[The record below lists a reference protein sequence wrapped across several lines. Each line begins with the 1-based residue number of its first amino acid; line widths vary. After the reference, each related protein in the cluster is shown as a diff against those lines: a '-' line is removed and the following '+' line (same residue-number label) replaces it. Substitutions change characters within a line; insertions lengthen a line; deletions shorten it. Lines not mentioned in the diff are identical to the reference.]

1 MGRTILGDR
10 TLIGLMIAALLM
22 AALGFVLPDW
32 AIFLTTIAVAKAM
45 VVLGLLILWRT
56 GLVSFGQALY
66 FGAGG
71 YAAGLAGRYL
81 GLSDAILLV
90 LLGGIVAA
98 VVAWVIG
105 LLLARYRE
113 IFFAMLS
120 LAFSMILY
128 GVLVKTEAL
137 GSTDGINIIS
147 PTFLGYAP
155 VGDAQIFAVYLFT
168 ILLGLFAAGAVRIYL
183 QSTIGMLANPI
194 RDNEIRVE
202 YLGISVRG
210 VIHLKVVIAGGLAGI
225 GGVLTAL
232 AVGHIDPEMAYWTT
246 SGGFVFVTIL
256 AGTGSVAAPF
266 VGSLLFETIRSFAME
281 YAPET
286 WQIVLGSALLATI
299 LFLPNGLWSLLER
312 RRRPAAPQEA

>member
-1 MGRTILGDR
+1 MLDRTI
-10 TLIGLMIAALLM
+10 ALLGAIFALAVM
-22 AALGFVLPDW
+22 AGFAMPDW
-32 AIFLTTIAVAKAM
+32 AIFLTTVAVAKAL
-45 VVLGLLILWRT
+45 VVLGLMILWRT

-71 YAAGLAGRYL
+71 YAAGLAGLWL

-90 LLGGIVAA
+90 VLGGAVAA
-98 VVAWVIG
+98 AVAWVVG

-128 GVLVKTEAL
+128 GLLVNTEAL
-137 GSTDGINIIS
+137 GSTDGVNIAP
-147 PTFLGYAP
+147 PTFFGHALLGA
-155 VGDAQIFAVYLFT
+155 AQVRAVYLLT
-168 ILLGLFAAGAVRIYL
+168 IVAGLIAACLVHIYL
-183 QSTIGMLANPI
+183 QSTVGQLATPI

-202 YLGISVRG
+202 YLGVSTRA
-210 VIHLKVVIAGGLAGI
+210 VIHFKVVIAGALAGV

-256 AGTGSVAAPF
+256 AGTGSVIAPF
-266 VGSLLFETIRSFAME
+266 LGSLLFEVVRSFAMV
-281 YAPET
+281 YTPET
-286 WQIVLGSALLATI
+286 WQLILGSALLLTI
-299 LFLPNGLWSLLER
+299 LFFPGGLWSLFER
-312 RRRPAAPQEA
+312 RRAGA

>member
-1 MGRTILGDR
+1 VSLDR
-10 TLIGLMIAALLM
+10 TLVGLGIALVLLGV
-22 AALGFVLPDW
+22 LGFVLPSW
-32 AIFLTTIAVAKAM
+32 AVFLFTVAIAKAL

-66 FGAGG
+66 FGIGG
-71 YAAGLAGRYL
+71 YAAGLAGRWL
-81 GLSDAILLV
+81 GLSDALLLA
-90 LLGGIVAA
+90 LLGGVAA
-98 VVAWVIG
+98 ALTAWIVG

-128 GVLVKTEAL
+128 GVLVNTEAL

-147 PTFLGYAP
+147 PTFLGYGPQGAEQ
-155 VGDAQIFAVYLFT
+155 VRAVYLFT
-168 ILLGLFAAGAVRIYL
+168 VLLGFVAAALVHIYL
-183 QSTIGMLANPI
+183 HSTIGRLANPI

-202 YLGISVRG
+202 YLGISVRN
-210 VIHLKVVIAGGLAGI
+210 VIHLKVVIAGGLAGV
-225 GGVLTAL
+225 GGMLTAL

-266 VGSLLFETIRSFAME
+266 IGSLLFELLRSFAME
-281 YAPET
+281 YTPET
-286 WQIVLGSALLATI
+286 WQIVLGGALLVTI
-299 LFLPNGLWSLLER
+299 LFLPGGLWSLLER
-312 RRRPAAPQEA
+312 RRRAEV

>member
-1 MGRTILGDR
+1 MLDKTILLVGA
-10 TLIGLMIAALLM
+10 IFAAALV
-22 AALGFVLPDW
+22 AGFAMPDW
-32 AIFLTTIAVAKAM
+32 AIFLTTVAVAKAL
-45 VVLGLLILWRT
+45 VVLGLMILWRT

-71 YAAGLAGRYL
+71 YAAGLAGL
-81 GLSDAILLV
+81 WFGITDAILLV
-90 LLGGIVAA
+90 LLGGVVAA
-98 VVAWVIG
+98 VVAWVVG

-128 GVLVKTEAL
+128 GLLVNTEAL
-137 GSTDGINIIS
+137 GSTDGIGLVP

-155 VGDAQIFAVYLFT
+155 TGAAQVQAVYLLT
-168 ILLGLFAAGAVRIYL
+168 ILAGLIAACLVHTYL
-183 QSTIGMLANPI
+183 QSTIGQLAAPI

-202 YLGISVRG
+202 YLGVSARAV
-210 VIHLKVVIAGGLAGI
+210 VHLKVVIAGALAGV

-256 AGTGSVAAPF
+256 AGTGSVIAPF
-266 VGSLLFETIRSFAME
+266 LGSLLFELVRSFAMA
-281 YAPET
+281 YTPDT
-286 WQIVLGSALLATI
+286 WQLMLGSALLLTI
-299 LFLPNGLWSLLER
+299 LFFPGGLWSLFER
-312 RRRPAAPQEA
+312 RRARA

>member
-1 MGRTILGDR
+1 MPDRTIL
-10 TLIGLMIAALLM
+10 LLC
-22 AALGFVLPDW
+22 
-32 AIFLTTIAVAKAM
+32 AIFAAAVAGGCVMPYWAVFLATVAVAKAL
-45 VVLGLLILWRT
+45 VVLGLMILWRT

-71 YAAGLAGRYL
+71 YAAGLAGLRL
-81 GLSDAILLV
+81 GVTDAV
-90 LLGGIVAA
+90 LLCLIGAVAA
-98 VVAWVIG
+98 ALIAWIVG
-105 LLLARYRE
+105 FLLARYRE

-128 GVLVKTEAL
+128 GVLVKSEAL
-137 GSTDGINIIS
+137 GSTDGINVAP

-155 VGDAQIFAVYLFT
+155 SGPAQVVSVYLLT
-168 ILLGLFAAGAVRIYL
+168 ILAGLVAACAVHVFL
-183 QSTIGMLANPI
+183 QSTIGQLTVPI

-202 YLGISVRG
+202 YLGVSARAV
-210 VIHLKVVIAGGLAGI
+210 VHLEVVIAGALAGA

-256 AGTGSVAAPF
+256 AGTGSVIAPF
-266 VGSLLFETIRSFAME
+266 LGSLLFEMVRSFAMA

-286 WQIVLGSALLATI
+286 WQLMLGAALLVTI
-299 LFLPNGLWSLLER
+299 LFFPGGLWSLFER
-312 RRRPAAPQEA
+312 RRARA

>member
-1 MGRTILGDR
+1 MRDR
-10 TLIGLMIAALLM
+10 TLLLLCAIFAAAV
-22 AALGFVLPDW
+22 AAGFVMPSW
-32 AIFLTTIAVAKAM
+32 AVFLTTIAVAKAL
-45 VVLGLLILWRT
+45 VVLGLMILWRT

-71 YAAGLAGRYL
+71 YAAGLAGRWL
-81 GLSDAILLV
+81 GLSDAILLC
-90 LLGGIVAA
+90 LLGAVAA
-98 VVAWVIG
+98 ALIAWVIG
-105 LLLARYRE
+105 FLLARYRE

-128 GVLVKTEAL
+128 GVLVKSEAL
-137 GSTDGINIIS
+137 GSTDGINVVS

-155 VGDAQIFAVYLFT
+155 SGPAQVVSVYLLT
-168 ILLGLFAAGAVRIYL
+168 ILAGLIAASVVHVFL
-183 QSTIGMLANPI
+183 QSTIGQLTAPI

-202 YLGISVRG
+202 YLGVSARAV
-210 VIHLKVVIAGGLAGI
+210 VHLEVVIAGALAGA

-256 AGTGSVAAPF
+256 AGTGSVIAPF
-266 VGSLLFETIRSFAME
+266 LGSLLFEMVRSFAMA

-286 WQIVLGSALLATI
+286 WQLMLGAALLVTI
-299 LFLPNGLWSLLER
+299 LFFPGGLWSLFER
-312 RRRPAAPQEA
+312 RRARA

>member
-1 MGRTILGDR
+1 MLDR
-10 TLIGLMIAALLM
+10 TMVLLGAIFAL
-22 AALGFVLPDW
+22 AVVAGFVMPDW
-32 AIFLTTIAVAKAM
+32 AIFLTTVAVAKAL
-45 VVLGLLILWRT
+45 VVLGLMILWRT

-71 YAAGLAGRYL
+71 YAAGLAGLWL

-90 LLGGIVAA
+90 LLGGAVAA
-98 VVAWVIG
+98 AVAWVVG

-128 GVLVKTEAL
+128 GLLVNTEAL
-137 GSTDGINIIS
+137 GSTDGVNIVL
-147 PTFLGYAP
+147 PTFFGYAP
-155 VGDAQIFAVYLFT
+155 LGPAQVKAVYLLT
-168 ILLGLFAAGAVRIYL
+168 IVVGLIAACLVHIYL
-183 QSTIGMLANPI
+183 QSTIGQLAAPI

-202 YLGISVRG
+202 YLGVSTRA
-210 VIHLKVVIAGGLAGI
+210 VIHLKVVIAGALAGV

-256 AGTGSVAAPF
+256 AGTGSVIAPF
-266 VGSLLFETIRSFAME
+266 LGSLLFEVVRSFAMV
-281 YAPET
+281 YTPET
-286 WQIVLGSALLATI
+286 WQLILGSALLLTI
-299 LFLPNGLWSLLER
+299 LFFPGGLWSLFER
-312 RRRPAAPQEA
+312 RRASA

>member
-1 MGRTILGDR
+1 MWDRTIL
-10 TLIGLMIAALLM
+10 LLCAIFVAAV
-22 AALGFVLPDW
+22 AAGFVIPDW
-32 AIFLTTIAVAKAM
+32 AIFLTTVAVAKAL
-45 VVLGLLILWRT
+45 VVLGLMILWRT

-71 YAAGLAGRYL
+71 YAAGLAGL
-81 GLSDAILLV
+81 WFGLSDAILLV
-90 LLGGIVAA
+90 VFGSVIAA
-98 VVAWVIG
+98 ILAWVVG

-128 GVLVKTEAL
+128 GLLVNTEAL
-137 GSTDGINIIS
+137 GSTDGVNIIA

-155 VGDAQIFAVYLFT
+155 LGAAQVRAIYLLT
-168 ILLGLFAAGAVRIYL
+168 MASGLIAACLVQIYL
-183 QSTIGMLANPI
+183 QSTIGQLAGPI

-202 YLGISVRG
+202 YLGMSPRA
-210 VIHLKVVIAGGLAGI
+210 VIHLKVVIAGALAGA

-256 AGTGSVAAPF
+256 AGTGSVIAPF
-266 VGSLLFETIRSFAME
+266 LGSLLFEAVRSFAMV
-281 YAPET
+281 YTPET
-286 WQIVLGSALLATI
+286 WQLLLGSALLLTI
-299 LFLPNGLWSLLER
+299 LFFPGGLWSLFER
-312 RRRPAAPQEA
+312 RRAGA

>member
-1 MGRTILGDR
+1 MWDRTIFL
-10 TLIGLMIAALLM
+10 LCAIFVAAV
-22 AALGFVLPDW
+22 AGAFVMPDW
-32 AIFLTTIAVAKAM
+32 AIFLATVAVAKAL
-45 VVLGLLILWRT
+45 VVLGLMILWRT

-71 YAAGLAGRYL
+71 YAAGLAGLWL
-81 GLSDAILLV
+81 GLSDAVLLV
-90 LLGGIVAA
+90 VFGSVIAA
-98 VVAWVIG
+98 ILAWVVG

-128 GVLVKTEAL
+128 GLLVNTEAL
-137 GSTDGINIIS
+137 GSTDGVNIIA

-155 VGDAQIFAVYLFT
+155 LGAAQVRAVYLLT
-168 ILLGLFAAGAVRIYL
+168 MASGLIAACLVQIYL
-183 QSTIGMLANPI
+183 QSTIGQLAGPI

-202 YLGISVRG
+202 YLGASARA
-210 VIHLKVVIAGGLAGI
+210 VIHLKVVIAGALAGA

-256 AGTGSVAAPF
+256 AGTGSVIAPF
-266 VGSLLFETIRSFAME
+266 LGSLLFETVRSFAMV
-281 YAPET
+281 YTPET
-286 WQIVLGSALLATI
+286 WQLMLGSALLLTI
-299 LFLPNGLWSLLER
+299 LFFPGGLWSLFER
-312 RRRPAAPQEA
+312 RRAGV